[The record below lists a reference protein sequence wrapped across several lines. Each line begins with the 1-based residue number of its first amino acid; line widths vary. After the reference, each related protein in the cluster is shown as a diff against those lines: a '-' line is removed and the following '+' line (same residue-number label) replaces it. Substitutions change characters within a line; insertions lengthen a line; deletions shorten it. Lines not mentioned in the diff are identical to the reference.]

1 MDSFTVQLVNLTRRS
16 NPSRPAPGQSFVQW
30 RRLRGA
36 VATLS
41 AVLLGMVSAP
51 AVSAQAP
58 PPELF
63 TPIANNRIA
72 DATPEQNSRL
82 QRLRSR
88 ATTQSVSLIQINL
101 NALKGNQLR
110 IAIPGAATFDLSK
123 TGGDLRGDRD
133 FTWSGAAAEQK
144 ANATVVVRDGEVT
157 GSITDPAGLY
167 RIEPVGNTVYAL
179 VKVDSAKMPPEE
191 PPSFR
196 QKEQERGAVIPPNL
210 DLRLGDNSTTQI
222 DVLVAYTPAAKAA
235 VSNIDSTIA
244 LAVAE
249 ANQSYVNSKINIRLN
264 LVDTLPMTYT
274 ETGKTY
280 DQILLDFAADSTVN
294 QHRNQ
299 SGADLAAMIINQ
311 SDYCGLADAIM
322 ANPSTAFAIVHY
334 DCATGYYSFAHELG
348 HLMGARH
355 NEQADSTPTPFA
367 YGHGYQHLAA
377 PLWRTVMAYA
387 CASPCTRLQY
397 WSNPDV
403 AYSGAVMGTAAV
415 NNNARVLNETR
426 QTVAAFRNPPVTVT
440 QFPIWGVITSAG
452 KQSGTPNWTS
462 TYNTAQKWFE
472 ITIPGE
478 NYYYL
483 ADTAVATPSFG
494 TGARG
499 MCTSG
504 SVGSKLLVECYDG
517 SGNPVAPVSVSFA
530 TFKQPSQAG
539 TYQGPLA
546 YGVVAK
552 SGAKQSGSAN
562 WTSTFNATDKQFE
575 IAISG
580 EKYHYLAYSTVVTP
594 SFSTGAEGFC
604 TSSSVNNKLLV
615 KCYDCSGNVVA
626 PVSFSFA
633 SFKGAGA
640 YQKPLVFGVVSTT
653 GKKESGT
660 ANFTSKYD
668 PAAKQYSIT
677 ITGQNYYYGSFATV
691 VTPSF
696 ATGVKGFCTTGSVS
710 NNLIVHCYS
719 SAGAPLAPVSFGFA
733 TFK

>member
-1 MDSFTVQLVNLTRRS
+1 MYRFTQLVNITRRS
-16 NPSRPAPGQSFVQW
+16 TPSRPAPGRSFVQL
-30 RRLRGA
+30 RRLSGALTASAALLGLVSGGA
-36 VATLS
+36 VY
-41 AVLLGMVSAP
+41 
-51 AVSAQAP
+51 AQAP

-72 DATPEQNSRL
+72 DATPDQNSRL

-88 ATTQSVSLIQINL
+88 TTTQSVSLIQINL

-110 IAIPGAATFDLSK
+110 IAIPGATTIDLSK
-123 TGGDLRGDRD
+123 TGGDLRGEQD

-144 ANATVVVRDGEVT
+144 ANATVVVRNGEVT

-167 RIEPVGNTVYAL
+167 RIEPVGNAVYAL
-179 VKVDSAKMPPEE
+179 VKVDTAKLPPEE

-196 QKEQERGAVIPPNL
+196 QKEQQKGALVPLKL
-210 DLRLGDNSTTQI
+210 DLNLADTTTTQV

-249 ANQSYVNSKINIRLN
+249 ANQSYTNSKINLRLN
-264 LVDTLPMTYT
+264 LVDTLPVTYT

-280 DQILLDFAADSTVN
+280 DQILADFVANTTVK
-294 QHRNQ
+294 QHRDQ

-311 SDYCGLADAIM
+311 TDYCGLADDIM
-322 ANPSTAFAIVHY
+322 ANASTAFAVVHY

-355 NEQADSTPTPFA
+355 NQQADSSTTPFP

-403 AYSGAVMGTAAV
+403 PYSGAAMGTAAT

-426 QTVAAFRNPPVTVT
+426 ATVAAFRNPPVTLT
-440 QFPIWGVITSAG
+440 SQFPVWGVVTSAG

-462 TYNTAQKWFE
+462 TYNAAQKWFE

-478 NYYYL
+478 NYFYM
-483 ADTAVATPSFG
+483 ADTTVATPSFA
-494 TGARG
+494 TGGRG

-504 SVGSKLLVECYDG
+504 SVSNKLLIECYDG
-517 SGNPVAPVSVSFA
+517 AGNPVLPVSVGFA
-530 TFKQPSQAG
+530 TFKQPSQTG

-552 SGAKQSGSAN
+552 NGAKQSGSAN
-562 WTSTFNATDKQFE
+562 WTSTFNTTDKQFE
-575 IAISG
+575 IAITG
-580 EKYHYLAYSTVVTP
+580 ENYHYVAFATVVTP
-594 SFSTGAEGFC
+594 SFATGAEGFC
-604 TSSSVNNKLLV
+604 TSSSVNGKLLV

-640 YQKPLVFGVVSTT
+640 YQKPLAFGVVSTA

-668 PAAKQYSIT
+668 AAAKQYAIT
-677 ITGQNYYYGSFATV
+677 ITGQNYFYGSYATM

-696 ATGVKGFCTTGSVS
+696 STGIKGFCTTGSVS
-710 NNLIVHCYS
+710 NNLLVKCYNS
-719 SAGAPLAPVSFGFA
+719 GGSPIAPVSFGFA